1 VSELDIPFT
10 SAVRLRQLYQRRT
23 VAPHEVVQALLAQI
37 DAVNPKINAV
47 VTLARESALQEARRA
62 TAALRRGRSLP
73 PLFGVPVGIKDVTP
87 TKGIRTTYGSKL
99 FADHVPD
106 EDALVVQ
113 RLRAASMRL
122 HPRRSAGWA
131 PDRGQAQGVSRGAPR
146 RGGLRGSPPVGSP
159 HSPLGREGVED
170 SGANLGEG
178 APYFTLPAVRPPT
191 RWRSIRAKST
201 TTGTMAI
208 SEAAKSWFQC

>member
-10 SAVRLRQLYQRRT
+10 SSVRLRQLYQRRT

-37 DAVNPKINAV
+37 DAVNPKI
-47 VTLARESALQEARRA
+47 RRA

-131 PDRGQAQGVSRGAPR
+131 PDRGKPRGEAAVLRGA
-146 RGGLRGSPPVGSP
+146 
-159 HSPLGREGVED
+159 
-170 SGANLGEG
+170 A
-178 APYFTLPAVRPPT
+178 AF
-191 RWRSIRAKST
+191 
-201 TTGTMAI
+201 
-208 SEAAKSWFQC
+208 EAAHPWAHRIPPSVERV

>member
-131 PDRGQAQGVSRGAPR
+131 PDRGKPRGEAAVLRGA
-146 RGGLRGSPPVGSP
+146 
-159 HSPLGREGVED
+159 
-170 SGANLGEG
+170 A
-178 APYFTLPAVRPPT
+178 AF
-191 RWRSIRAKST
+191 
-201 TTGTMAI
+201 
-208 SEAAKSWFQC
+208 EAAHPWAHRIPPSVERV